1 MYEEENVEAR
11 RPQGA
16 LAARPFIRARGLS
29 QLSARVKSYENVDID
44 VAAGTAHAVCAA
56 DNSGKTELLLTL
68 AGRMRPTRGTLT
80 VGGVT
85 ADTLVGLSHVRPFAS
100 LGFFENVNDVEM
112 VLRVHVVASAEL
124 GLAGKRSGHAATQAF
139 LEAWDLADVADT
151 SIEELDRYT
160 FDRLGIALGMAHDP
174 RLLVVDDI
182 ESSLTEH
189 QSHKL
194 IGELRGI
201 AHTMGTTICCG
212 VTDYD
217 LAVLFDGAT
226 CINDD
231 ARAQAAA
238 WARKHDKEV
247 A

>member
-1 MYEEENVEAR
+1 METTTS
-11 RPQGA
+11 P
-16 LAARPFIRARGLS
+16 AAASAERPFIQARGLS
-29 QLSARVKSYENVDID
+29 QLSPRVKSYENVDID
-44 VAAGTAHAVCAA
+44 VAAGTAHALCAA

-80 VGGVT
+80 VGGVS
-85 ADTLVGLSHVRPFAS
+85 ADTLVGLAHVRPFAS
-100 LGFFENVNDVEM
+100 LGFFENVNDVEK
-112 VLRVHVVASAEL
+112 VLRVRVVASAEL
-124 GLAGKRSGHAATQAF
+124 GLAGKRSGHAATRAF
-139 LEAWDLADVADT
+139 LERWGLADVADT

-194 IGELRGI
+194 IAELRDV
-201 AHTMGTTICCG
+201 AHTTGTTICCG